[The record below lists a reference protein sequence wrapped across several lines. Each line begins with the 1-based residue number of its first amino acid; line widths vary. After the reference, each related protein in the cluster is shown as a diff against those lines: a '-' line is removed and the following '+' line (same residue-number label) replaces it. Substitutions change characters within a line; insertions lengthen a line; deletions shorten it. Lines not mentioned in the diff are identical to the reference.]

1 MTPAAYERLQDSAAD
16 VLWRPDL
23 IPPMRW
29 VADFVGDPH
38 FHRSSVQQREYESL
52 LATAEVLYGIP
63 DSSPGLLARTVAANT
78 ALRWVQTMAAGGG
91 AQVRA
96 AHLSNEDLQRIRFT
110 TSAGV
115 HGIPLSEYALFG
127 ALAGLK
133 NLPRLQTD
141 KSAAHWPDRWPMSML
156 SGATVLVVGLGGI
169 GRATASMFAALGA
182 RVIGVNRSGKRV
194 RDVDRVGRLDDL
206 PQMFAESDVVILSL
220 PSTAAVE
227 DLVDARLLSHLR
239 PGATIVNVGR
249 GTVIDEGA
257 LLDALDT
264 GRVGFAALD
273 VVRDEPLA
281 VTSRL
286 WLHPRVLISPHNA
299 AMSTDEERLI
309 VELFHRNLQ
318 RYLTDQPLI
327 NQVDTLEFY

>member
-1 MTPAAYERLQDSAAD
+1 
-16 VLWRPDL
+16 
-23 IPPMRW
+23 
-29 VADFVGDPH
+29 
-38 FHRSSVQQREYESL
+38 
-52 LATAEVLYGIP
+52 
-63 DSSPGLLARTVAANT
+63 
-78 ALRWVQTMAAGGG
+78 
-91 AQVRA
+91 
-96 AHLSNEDLQRIRFT
+96 
-110 TSAGV
+110 
-115 HGIPLSEYALFG
+115 
-127 ALAGLK
+127 
-133 NLPRLQTD
+133 
-141 KSAAHWPDRWPMSML
+141 ML